1 MAGFMMQKGRLVIC
15 GDAGEALADS
25 MYEGV
30 VFVSG
35 TIAALGNDAVVQEPT
50 AEDRAALAELLATY
64 RVPAPPAFKKIVS
77 GRKLWNFDRKELGV
91 WKAAL

>member
-30 VFVSG
+30 VFVG
-35 TIAALGNDAVVQEPT
+35 GRIAALGNDAVVQEPT
-50 AEDRAALAELLATY
+50 AEERAALAELLRAY
-64 RVPAPPAFKKIVS
+64 EVPAPATFQKVVS
-77 GRKLWNFDRKELGV
+77 GRKLWNFDRKELDL